1 MLEQASGS
9 VRGKLVVDADNFSEV
24 LRISVCEGGSMG
36 SAENQEIVMKQHLTG
51 AREHEHRGMLARMT
65 PSALLR
71 VMTGGGLMAGGLVL
85 AASSPAS
92 ALTCSSGVEGDV
104 NGDGR
109 AEVAVSEAGRSYGKG
124 AVHVFYGRTAGLT
137 AAPSGTALDDQYI
150 DQETS
155 GVGGTGADY
164 DRFGSALAFGDYNKD
179 GCADLAVGADSDGE
193 AGTIYVFYGSK
204 TGLKITGHARFTNE
218 QVLGSPPGMPK
229 DQGFGAILT
238 AADLNNDGTT
248 DLGIGVPHKAV
259 GPEGRGTIAVLF
271 GGAGGLST
279 AQKTVLDRAS
289 AGLAADDY
297 EVGKSLAVGDF
308 DGNGVDELAFGLN
321 EGKLQILEAGAGGL
335 VPSQGP
341 LSGEDVGVDDFIADI
356 DGEGDKW
363 VFGDIIA
370 AGDIDADGDDDLAT
384 GMPAKGNGGTVA
396 VVKGSASGLTS
407 AGVTKWNQSVT
418 GVVGTPGDSDSFG
431 AELAMGRL
439 DAGPT
444 DDLAIGVP
452 FDLINGQGGA
462 GSVNILLGS
471 PTGLTTAGEGGAR
484 YHQDTAGVP
493 GTAEY
498 IDVFGRTLSIA
509 NVQSKT
515 QGSLIIGVLREKI
528 GTIEAAGQFH
538 QLSIMS
544 TGPKAIGSTAFNLD
558 STGVRGDSR
567 KGAEFGRALSGSG
580 RFY

>member
-1 MLEQASGS
+1 MNSRISG
-9 VRGKLVVDADNFSEV
+9 DADNYWNL
-24 LRISVCEGGSMG
+24 LRISVGDGGSMG
-36 SAENQEIVMKQHLTG
+36 GTRTENQEIFMKQQTS
-51 AREHEHRGMLARMT
+51 RWMRQEDRGMLARMT
-65 PSALLR
+65 SSTLR
-71 VMTGGGLMAGGLVL
+71 LTLAGGLMASGLTL
-85 AASSPAS
+85 ALASPAA

-124 AVHVFYGRTAGLT
+124 AVHVFYGRTTGLV
-137 AAPSGTALDDQYI
+137 AAASGTALDDQYI

-155 GVGGTGADY
+155 GVPGAGADY

-179 GCADLAVGADSDGE
+179 GCADLAVGADSDGD
-193 AGTIYVFYGSK
+193 AGTIFVFYGSK
-204 TGLKITGHARFTNE
+204 TGLKTTGSVRLSNE
-218 QVLGSPPGMPK
+218 QVLGSAPGTPK
-229 DQGFGAILT
+229 DQGFGSILV
-238 AADLNNDGTT
+238 AADLNDDDVT
-248 DLGIGVPHKAV
+248 DLGIGVPSKLV
-259 GPEGRGTIAVLF
+259 GAEGRGTIAVLF
-271 GGAGGLST
+271 GGTGGLGT
-279 AQKTVLDRAS
+279 ANKTVLDRAS
-289 AGLAADDY
+289 VGMAADDF

-308 DGNGVDELAFGLN
+308 DGNGIQELAFGLN
-321 EGKLQILEAGAGGL
+321 EGKLQILEAGAGGF
-335 VPSQGP
+335 VASQGP
-341 LSGEDVGVDDFIADI
+341 LSGEDVGVDDFIADV

-370 AGDIDADGDDDLAT
+370 AGDVDADGDDDLAT

-396 VVKGSASGLTS
+396 LVKGTSSGLT
-407 AGVTKWNQSVT
+407 ATGVAKWGQGT
-418 GVVGTPGDSDSFG
+418 IGVVGTPGDSDSFG

-452 FDLINGQGGA
+452 FDEINGNGGA
-462 GSVNILLGS
+462 GSVNILLGG
-471 PTGLTTAGEGGAR
+471 PTGLSSAGEGGAR

-493 GTAEY
+493 GTAED
-498 IDVFGRTLSIA
+498 IDVFGRTVSIA

-538 QLSIMS
+538 QLSIMAG
-544 TGPKAIGSTAFNLD
+544 GPKGTNSTAFNLD
-558 STGVRGDSR
+558 SVGVRGDSR

>member
-1 MLEQASGS
+1 MCGVNSRFTGA
-9 VRGKLVVDADNFSEV
+9 VDNLWQL
-24 LRISVCEGGSMG
+24 LRISVGDGGSIG
-36 SAENQEIVMKQHLTG
+36 GTRTKNQEIFMKQQTSLWMRQG
-51 AREHEHRGMLARMT
+51 ARGMVARMT
-65 PSALLR
+65 SSSLR
-71 VMTGGGLMAGGLVL
+71 LTLAGGLMASGLTL
-85 AASSPAS
+85 ALASPAA

-124 AVHVFYGRTAGLT
+124 AVHIFYGRTTGLV
-137 AAPSGTALDDQYI
+137 AAAAGTALDDQYI

-155 GVGGTGADY
+155 GVPGAGADY

-193 AGTIYVFYGSK
+193 AGTIFVFYGSK
-204 TGLKITGHARFTNE
+204 TGLKTSGSVRLTNE
-218 QVLGSPPGMPK
+218 QVLGSAPGTPK
-229 DQGFGAILT
+229 DQGFGSILV
-238 AADLNNDGTT
+238 AADLNDDDVT
-248 DLGIGVPHKAV
+248 DLGIGVPSKLV
-259 GPEGRGTIAVLF
+259 GAEGRGTIAMLF
-271 GGAGGLST
+271 GGAGGLGT
-279 AQKTVLDRAS
+279 AHKAVLDRTS
-289 AGLAADDY
+289 AGMAADDY
-297 EVGKSLAVGDF
+297 EVGKSMTVGDF
-308 DGNGVDELAFGLN
+308 DGNGIQELAFGLN
-321 EGKLQILEAGAGGL
+321 EGEVQILEAGAGGL

-341 LSGEDVGVDDFIADI
+341 LTGPDLGVDDFIADV
-356 DGEGDKW
+356 DGEGDKR

-370 AGDIDADGDDDLAT
+370 AGDVDADGRDDLAT

-396 VVKGSASGLTS
+396 VVKGSASGVTS
-407 AGVTKWNQSVT
+407 AGVTTWNQGVT

-452 FDLINGQGGA
+452 FDEINGQGGA
-462 GSVNILLGS
+462 GSVIILLGS

-484 YHQDTAGVP
+484 YHQDSPGVP
-493 GTAEY
+493 GTAED
-498 IDVFGRTLSIA
+498 IDVFGRALSIA

-528 GTIEAAGQFH
+528 GKIEAAGQFH

-544 TGPKAIGSTAFNLD
+544 GGPKTTNSTAFNLD

>member
-1 MLEQASGS
+1 
-9 VRGKLVVDADNFSEV
+9 
-24 LRISVCEGGSMG
+24 MG
-36 SAENQEIVMKQHLTG
+36 SAENQEIFMKQQSSRST
-51 AREHEHRGMLARMT
+51 REERRGMLARMT
-65 PSALLR
+65 SLRFLR
-71 VMTGGGLMAGGLVL
+71 VTMAGGLMAGGLVL
-85 AASSPAS
+85 AATSPAS
-92 ALTCSSGVEGDV
+92 ALTCASGVEGDV
-104 NGDGR
+104 NGDGH

-124 AVHVFYGRTAGLT
+124 AVHIFYGRTSGLT
-137 AAPSGTALDDQYI
+137 AAASGTALDDQYL
-150 DQETS
+150 DQETA
-155 GVGGTGADY
+155 GVVGTGADY

-204 TGLKITGHARFTNE
+204 TGLKVTGSVRLTNE
-218 QVLGSPPGMPK
+218 QVLGSPPGSPK
-229 DQGFGAILT
+229 DQGFGSILV
-238 AADLNNDGTT
+238 AADLNDDNVT
-248 DLGIGVPHKAV
+248 DLGIGVPSKLV
-259 GPEGRGTIAVLF
+259 GATGRGTIAVLF
-271 GGAGGLST
+271 GGTGGLST
-279 AQKTVLDRAS
+279 AHKTVLDRSS
-289 AGLAADDY
+289 AGMAADDY

-308 DGNGVDELAFGLN
+308 DGNGIQELAFGLN
-321 EGKLQILEAGAGGL
+321 EGELQILEAGAGGL

-341 LSGEDVGVDDFIADI
+341 LSGEDVGVDDFIADV

-370 AGDIDADGDDDLAT
+370 AGDVDADGDDDLAT

-407 AGVTKWNQSVT
+407 AGVTKWNQDTS
-418 GVVGTPGDSDSFG
+418 GVIGSPGESDSFG

-439 DAGPT
+439 DAGAT

-484 YHQDTAGVP
+484 YHQDTSGVP
-493 GTAEY
+493 GTAEK

-528 GTIEAAGQFH
+528 GAIEAAGQFH

-558 STGVRGDSR
+558 STGVRGVSR
-567 KGAEFGRALSGSG
+567 EGAEFGRALSGSG

>member
-1 MLEQASGS
+1 
-9 VRGKLVVDADNFSEV
+9 
-24 LRISVCEGGSMG
+24 
-36 SAENQEIVMKQHLTG
+36 MKQRTVPIL
-51 AREHEHRGMLARMT
+51 RM
-65 PSALLR
+65 
-71 VMTGGGLMAGGLVL
+71 MT
-85 AASSPAS
+85 AS
-92 ALTCSSGVEGDV
+92 ALTVGGLTLALASPATAAICTSGVEGDV

-124 AVHVFYGRTAGLT
+124 AVHVFYGRTSGLT
-137 AAPSGTALDDQYI
+137 AAASGTALDDQYF
-150 DQETS
+150 DQETA
-155 GVGGTGADY
+155 GVSGTGADY
-164 DRFGSALAFGDYNKD
+164 DRFGSALAFGDYNND

-204 TGLKITGHARFTNE
+204 TGLKVTGHARFTNE
-218 QVLGSPPGMPK
+218 QVLDSPPGMPK
-229 DQGFGAILT
+229 DQGFGSILV
-238 AADLNNDGTT
+238 AADLNDDDVT
-248 DLGIGVPHKAV
+248 DLGISAPSKLV
-259 GPEGRGTIAVLF
+259 GAEGRGTIAVLF
-271 GGAGGLST
+271 GGAGGLT
-279 AQKTVLDRAS
+279 TTQKAVLDRTS
-289 AGLAADDY
+289 AGMAANDY

-308 DGNGVDELAFGLN
+308 DGNGVQELAFGLN
-321 EGKLQILEAGAGGL
+321 EGELQILEAGAGGL

-341 LSGEDVGVDDFIADI
+341 LTGPDLGVDDFIADI
-356 DGEGDKW
+356 DGEGDKR

-370 AGDIDADGDDDLAT
+370 AGDVDADGRDDLAT

-407 AGVTKWNQSVT
+407 AGVTTWNQGVT

-462 GSVNILLGS
+462 GSVIILLGS

-493 GTAEY
+493 GTAED
-498 IDVFGRTLSIA
+498 IDVFGRSLSIA

-528 GTIEAAGQFH
+528 GSIEAAGQFH
-538 QLSIMS
+538 QFSIMS
-544 TGPKAIGSTAFNLD
+544 TGPKATGSTAFNLD